1 MNREPLIRVAKRDG
15 MPLYKNILIRVCSI
29 VLAMLLVVLFVHLT
43 AKISAGETLSY
54 MWEGVFGNSI
64 YMRDT
69 VFYAAKLLCI
79 AVALAPAFKMRFWN
93 CGAEGQVL
101 AGGLATAIV
110 MVYCGNVPAPLLY
123 LIMVISAIALAA
135 VWAILPAIFKAKM
148 GVNETLFTL
157 MMNYVAIQLVDF
169 FYNKW
174 KGAASSLGKLNKGTK
189 AGYLP
194 TLFGSDNSWLVIIV
208 IIFTIGI
215 YFYLSKTNHGYE
227 LSVVGESERTADYA
241 GICVKNVIIRTMAL
255 SGIICGVC
263 GMMTVAGH
271 DHSISSSSTAGGYGF
286 TAIIVAWLAKFNT
299 GLMVVISVFVIF
311 LERGTSHVA
320 DKCSGFDA
328 SASKIVIGLVLFFVI
343 GSEFFV
349 NYKLNFRGK
358 HDKEVA

>member
-1 MNREPLIRVAKRDG
+1 MNREPLIRVTKRDG
-15 MPLYKNILIRVCSI
+15 MPLYKNILIRACSI
-29 VLAMLLVVLFVHLT
+29 VMAMLLVVFFVHLT

-69 VFYAAKLLCI
+69 VFYVAKLLCI

-110 MVYCGNVPAPLLY
+110 MVYCGNVPTPLLY

-174 KGAASSLGKLNKGTK
+174 KGAASSLGKLNKGTR

-194 TLFGSDNSWLVIIV
+194 TLFGSDNSWLVIAV
-208 IIFTIGI
+208 VIFTIGI
-215 YFYLSKTNHGYE
+215 YFYLSKTKHGYE
-227 LSVVGESERTADYA
+227 ISVVGESERTAEYA
-241 GICVKNVIIRTMAL
+241 GISVKTVIIRTMAL
-255 SGIICGVC
+255 SGIIC
-263 GMMTVAGH
+263 
-271 DHSISSSSTAGGYGF
+271 GYGF